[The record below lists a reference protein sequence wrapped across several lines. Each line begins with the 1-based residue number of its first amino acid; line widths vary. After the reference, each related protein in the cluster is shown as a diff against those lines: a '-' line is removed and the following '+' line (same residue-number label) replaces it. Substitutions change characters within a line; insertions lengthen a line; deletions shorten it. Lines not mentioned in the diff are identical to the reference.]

1 MEFARGA
8 DGNEGDSG
16 SDFDS
21 RAKPQKR
28 AKKPKA
34 PKPKPK
40 PKQAKAARAA
50 DEGVELTA
58 SGRRKRKDAGIRQE
72 KGKARPW
79 TEDEERLFL
88 EALKLRVQSFWNSRG
103 GHRAGHRS
111 LLLHSPLR
119 CRHRA
124 RRRKRDL

>member
-1 MEFARGA
+1 VEFARGA

-34 PKPKPK
+34 APK

-88 EALKLRVQSFWNSRG
+88 EALKLHG
-103 GHRAGHRS
+103 
-111 LLLHSPLR
+111 
-119 CRHRA
+119 
-124 RRRKRDL
+124 RDWKQVGLVVTLGWVPGVWVCV